1 VRNYPGS
8 VAREKQ
14 SLEKRC
20 HSTWPI
26 ALRGS
31 DDIAK
36 TRKKKK
42 TKGMDSVKAIR
53 IFLSLFLHKFPLD
66 ASEVGFNVLQGPFLS
81 KLKWLEHTGE
91 RPILLNHVHA
101 VFLSSVSFFQE
112 AL

>member
-1 VRNYPGS
+1 MRNYPGS

-66 ASEVGFNVLQGPFLS
+66 ASEAGFNILQGL
-81 KLKWLEHTGE
+81 
-91 RPILLNHVHA
+91 
-101 VFLSSVSFFQE
+101 FFQNSNGLNTLE
-112 AL
+112 KDPSS